1 MRETKDV
8 TGVGKDSEKVYRIT
22 EMPAVKAEKWAL
34 KALWAIA
41 AAGLEIP
48 EDVGNAPL
56 SKLAELGLRSLA
68 KVPFNVAEPLLDEML
83 TCVEVLSDAGTRKLI
98 ADDFQDVKTILK
110 LRKEVL
116 AMHIDFFTQE

>member
-1 MRETKDV
+1 M
-8 TGVGKDSEKVYRIT
+8 
-22 EMPAVKAEKWAL
+22 L
-34 KALWAIA
+34 F
-41 AAGLEIP
+41 
-48 EDVGNAPL
+48 
-56 SKLAELGLRSLA
+56 RS
-68 KVPFNVAEPLLDEML
+68 NVAEPLLDEML

>member
-8 TGVGKDSEKVYRIT
+8 TGVGKDSDKIYRIT

-48 EDVGNAPL
+48 DDANNAPL
-56 SKLAELGLRSLA
+56 SKLAEFGLKALA

-83 TCVEVLSDAGTRKLI
+83 TCVEVLTDAGVRKLI

-116 AMHIDFFTQE
+116 SLHINFFTQD